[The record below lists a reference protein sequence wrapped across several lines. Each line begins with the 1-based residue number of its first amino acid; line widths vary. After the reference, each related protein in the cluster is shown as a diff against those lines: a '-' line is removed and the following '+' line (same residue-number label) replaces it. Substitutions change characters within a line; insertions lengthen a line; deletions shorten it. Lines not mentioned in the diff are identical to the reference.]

1 MDRGSYRLSGGWPTG
16 LVLRLPISRAPHH
29 RSAAEQSCNPTQEN
43 GTSETNWKQLLITCV
58 QEDYS
63 AAHWALSRGWGGP
76 PWPGL
81 RANLLVRRACLK
93 LGAASVRVLLCED
106 RWCAFYAF
114 GTKGAVYGFLVN
126 SGDSNL
132 ILAVGHFD
140 F

>member
-1 MDRGSYRLSGGWPTG
+1 MEAAFNYVCTGGLFCSPLGIVTG
-16 LVLRLPISRAPHH
+16 V
-29 RSAAEQSCNPTQEN
+29 
-43 GTSETNWKQLLITCV
+43 
-58 QEDYS
+58 
-63 AAHWALSRGWGGP
+63 GGP

-114 GTKGAVYGFLVN
+114 GTKGAVYGFLVD